1 MGNNRSVVTVSE
13 EKLIS
18 YLRVSPSTK
27 EKARLG
33 IAAQRKAVSHFV
45 EAAGFQIVGEHME
58 ACKSSTGL
66 KHRPV
71 LIAALAEAE
80 ARQCSIVVAK
90 LDRLSRDA
98 AFVTYL
104 IAGGVS
110 VLVTELGGDAKPFT
124 LQPYPAPSESRAS
137 KTAEDAPSISAR
149 MLAMRAHGMTLR
161 AIAESLN
168 AEGLRAPAGGLW
180 QAGHVHRILSK
191 PAGRSAKAS

>member
-137 KTAEDAPSISAR
+137 KTAEDAPSISGSGWWSLASRAR
-149 MLAMRAHGMTLR
+149 APHIEQARR
-161 AIAESLN
+161 AIGEGILN
-168 AEGLRAPAGGLW
+168 EPQAVGLCSGFPSPHICDKG
-180 QAGHVHRILSK
+180 QIT
-191 PAGRSAKAS
+191 